1 MWMRLQRG
9 FVVLPRLATMARKPI
24 AATMHVRAPRGPW
37 RHALERVRVFGAGFI
52 IGAGFWTPIFA
63 AMADDP
69 GPWGAV
75 SALGLFVVA
84 GVLGRPGRG

>member
-1 MWMRLQRG
+1 MRLQRG
-9 FVVLPRLATMARKPI
+9 FVVLPRLASVARKP
-24 AATMHVRAPRGPW
+24 AVAPVPARAPHGAW
-37 RHALERVRVFGAGFI
+37 RHALERVRVFGAGFV
-52 IGAGFWTPIFA
+52 IGTGFWTPIFA

-84 GVLGRPGRG
+84 GALGKPGRG